1 MINRAK
7 IRIRLERKEHQAI
20 HNERMNGTLIEVIEY
35 CDSGVVSNKEELKIL
50 MQNVSMLSQL
60 SLLQLTTLKG
70 RLGEIG
76 CEAEEILKY
85 GKIINN
91 CVKIIE
97 QRVAERKH
105 FTKKNKTALKGFR
118 KSNLFKVKTPS
129 EKRAAKFK
137 QPFAHILYNRNGGK

>member
-7 IRIRLERKEHQAI
+7 IRARLERKENQAI
-20 HNERMNGTLIEVIEY
+20 HNEKMNGTLIEVIEY
-35 CDSGVVSNKEELKIL
+35 CNSGVVSNKEELKIL
-50 MQNVSMLSQL
+50 MQDVTKLSQL

-76 CEAEEILKY
+76 CEAEEILEY

-91 CVKIIE
+91 CKKIIE

-105 FTKKNKTALKGFR
+105 LTKKNKTTLKGFR

-137 QPFAHILYNRNGGK
+137 QPTAHIVYHHNGGK